1 MRSPRPTAV
10 ASSTASSPFRR
21 HRPRRHRLWPRLR
34 PLRLPRPQPPIPGR
48 LRASTT
54 PRTRDRW
61 PPPRRRPVRPTRSR
75 PPRPLRPLRPP
86 GAASSPGT
94 SRRTRA
100 ALCYG
105 WKARSSGRA
114 PRRHD
119 RSRRPPETSAP
130 MKNLNIAA
138 MMKQAQAMQA
148 RMQEVQD
155 EVAQQSVEASA
166 GGGMVTVTANGKGEV
181 QSVKID
187 PKLLEDGDVEML
199 EDLVL
204 AAVNEAHRRA
214 DEMMKSA
221 LSRIAGPLGG
231 GLPF

>member
-1 MRSPRPTAV
+1 
-10 ASSTASSPFRR
+10 
-21 HRPRRHRLWPRLR
+21 
-34 PLRLPRPQPPIPGR
+34 
-48 LRASTT
+48 
-54 PRTRDRW
+54 
-61 PPPRRRPVRPTRSR
+61 
-75 PPRPLRPLRPP
+75 
-86 GAASSPGT
+86 
-94 SRRTRA
+94 
-100 ALCYG
+100 
-105 WKARSSGRA
+105 
-114 PRRHD
+114 
-119 RSRRPPETSAP
+119 
-130 MKNLNIAA
+130 
-138 MMKQAQAMQA
+138 MKQAQAMQA

>member
-1 MRSPRPTAV
+1 
-10 ASSTASSPFRR
+10 
-21 HRPRRHRLWPRLR
+21 
-34 PLRLPRPQPPIPGR
+34 
-48 LRASTT
+48 
-54 PRTRDRW
+54 
-61 PPPRRRPVRPTRSR
+61 
-75 PPRPLRPLRPP
+75 
-86 GAASSPGT
+86 
-94 SRRTRA
+94 
-100 ALCYG
+100 
-105 WKARSSGRA
+105 
-114 PRRHD
+114 
-119 RSRRPPETSAP
+119 

-138 MMKQAQAMQA
+138 MMKQAQMMQS

-155 EVAQQSVEASA
+155 EVGQQSVEASA

-187 PKLLEDGDVEML
+187 PSLLKDGDVEML

-231 GLPF
+231 GGFPF

>member
-1 MRSPRPTAV
+1 
-10 ASSTASSPFRR
+10 
-21 HRPRRHRLWPRLR
+21 
-34 PLRLPRPQPPIPGR
+34 
-48 LRASTT
+48 
-54 PRTRDRW
+54 
-61 PPPRRRPVRPTRSR
+61 
-75 PPRPLRPLRPP
+75 
-86 GAASSPGT
+86 
-94 SRRTRA
+94 
-100 ALCYG
+100 
-105 WKARSSGRA
+105 
-114 PRRHD
+114 
-119 RSRRPPETSAP
+119 

-155 EVAQQSVEASA
+155 EVSQQSVEASA

>member
-1 MRSPRPTAV
+1 
-10 ASSTASSPFRR
+10 
-21 HRPRRHRLWPRLR
+21 
-34 PLRLPRPQPPIPGR
+34 
-48 LRASTT
+48 
-54 PRTRDRW
+54 
-61 PPPRRRPVRPTRSR
+61 
-75 PPRPLRPLRPP
+75 
-86 GAASSPGT
+86 
-94 SRRTRA
+94 
-100 ALCYG
+100 
-105 WKARSSGRA
+105 
-114 PRRHD
+114 
-119 RSRRPPETSAP
+119 
-130 MKNLNIAA
+130 MKNLNLAA

-155 EVAQQSVEASA
+155 EVGQQTVEASA

-187 PKLLEDGDVEML
+187 PSLIKDGDIEML

-231 GLPF
+231 GFPF

>member
-1 MRSPRPTAV
+1 
-10 ASSTASSPFRR
+10 
-21 HRPRRHRLWPRLR
+21 
-34 PLRLPRPQPPIPGR
+34 
-48 LRASTT
+48 
-54 PRTRDRW
+54 
-61 PPPRRRPVRPTRSR
+61 
-75 PPRPLRPLRPP
+75 
-86 GAASSPGT
+86 
-94 SRRTRA
+94 
-100 ALCYG
+100 
-105 WKARSSGRA
+105 
-114 PRRHD
+114 
-119 RSRRPPETSAP
+119 

-231 GLPF
+231 GLPV